1 MDKTYKLI
9 SELVEQLREALDEN
23 KELKERV
30 QELELQKEERKFT
43 PRVISGGLSQEE
55 DTTTTTKLSPKE
67 LELWVKNN
75 IS

>member
-55 DTTTTTKLSPKE
+55 DTTTKLSPKE

>member
-23 KELKERV
+23 KELKEKV

-55 DTTTTTKLSPKE
+55 DTTTTKLSPKE

>member
-23 KELKERV
+23 KELKEKV

-55 DTTTTTKLSPKE
+55 DTTTKLSPKE

>member
-23 KELKERV
+23 KELKEKV

-43 PRVISGGLSQEE
+43 PRVISGGLSQEK

>member
-1 MDKTYKLI
+1 MDKTYKLV
-9 SELVEQLREALDEN
+9 SELLEQLREALDEN

-55 DTTTTTKLSPKE
+55 GATTELSPKE

>member
-23 KELKERV
+23 KELKEKV
-30 QELELQKEERKFT
+30 QELELQKKERKFT
-43 PRVISGGLSQEE
+43 PRVISGGLSQEK
-55 DTTTTTKLSPKE
+55 DTTTTKLSPKE

>member
-23 KELKERV
+23 KELKEKV
-30 QELELQKEERKFT
+30 QELELQKKERKFT

-55 DTTTTTKLSPKE
+55 DTTTTKLSPKE

>member
-23 KELKERV
+23 KELKEKV

-43 PRVISGGLSQEE
+43 PRVISGGLSQEK
-55 DTTTTTKLSPKE
+55 DTTTTKLSPKE